1 MSNTKP
7 SYKKSKRSVG
17 YLLMTVVF
25 LMWLAGVCL
34 IHPITKR
41 ILKEHDRFY
50 ARYQDDNSEYLLI
63 IHEA

>member
-1 MSNTKP
+1 MS
-7 SYKKSKRSVG
+7 
-17 YLLMTVVF
+17 VVF

-34 IHPITKR
+34 IKPITKR

-50 ARYQDDNSEYLLI
+50 ARYQDDNSDYLLI